1 MYSSFFLHLFCY
13 CQFSS
18 LCFYP
23 YFLWLFVNP
32 LRCKPRLR
40 LALLWGDKS
49 PVVASNALFALP
61 PFKWDSFSNYLCN
74 ANLTPAL
81 QGEVDSK
88 TLVFEDGGVFLL
100 AFFRDPPPLHF
111 VLLVPL
117 KGEQFIL
124 VPILGLRWVVNYMQW
139 HKLDVVHYK
148 NIFCQLLY
156 SQPMVAR
163 AQIFPCQYLT

>member
-49 PVVASNALFALP
+49 PQRSIQHQ
-61 PFKWDSFSNYLCN
+61 
-74 ANLTPAL
+74 AN
-81 QGEVDSK
+81 K
-88 TLVFEDGGVFLL
+88 DGGVFLL

-124 VPILGLRWVVNYMQW
+124 MPILGLRWVVNYMQW

>member
-1 MYSSFFLHLFCY
+1 ML
-13 CQFSS
+13 
-18 LCFYP
+18 
-23 YFLWLFVNP
+23 NP

-49 PVVASNALFALP
+49 PVVAKLVPASTMQACLQIVNECSRGSLKANNALFALP

-88 TLVFEDGGVFLL
+88 TLVFEDGGFFLL
-100 AFFRDPPPLHF
+100 AFFRAPPPLHF
-111 VLLVPL
+111 VSLVAL

-124 VPILGLRWVVNYMQW
+124 MPILGLRWVVNYMQW

>member
-1 MYSSFFLHLFCY
+1 MF
-13 CQFSS
+13 
-18 LCFYP
+18 LCFWVNP
-23 YFLWLFVNP
+23 LLCEPRLLLAVLWVNP

-61 PFKWDSFSNYLCN
+61 PLKRDSFFNSLCN
-74 ANLTPAL
+74 SNLTPAL

-111 VLLVPL
+111 VSLVAL

-124 VPILGLRWVVNYMQW
+124 VPVLGFRWVTNNM
-139 HKLDVVHYK
+139 
-148 NIFCQLLY
+148 
-156 SQPMVAR
+156 
-163 AQIFPCQYLT
+163 